1 MNDDDL
7 DLLKRVAVLLHMFEE
22 AVECRELELTEELA
36 EALTEVKA
44 DVDMSV
50 ETEVLMR
57 PKRS

>member
-7 DLLKRVAVLLHMFEE
+7 DLLTRVAVLLQMFTES
-22 AVECRELELTEELA
+22 VECGELALTEELA

-57 PKRS
+57 AHHN